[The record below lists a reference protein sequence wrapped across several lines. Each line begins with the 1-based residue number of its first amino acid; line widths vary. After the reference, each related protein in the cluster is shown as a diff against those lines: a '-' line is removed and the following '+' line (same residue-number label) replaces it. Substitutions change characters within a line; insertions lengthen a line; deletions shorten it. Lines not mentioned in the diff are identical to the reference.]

1 MLNDNAPA
9 NNPQECLSECKSW
22 VGCKFWDFGDG
33 FCRLRS
39 SDGNGAEVAVGYV
52 FGSGNCFFGKLKF
65 VSYLKT
71 SYLIYTHYEICGKYF
86 TSYYRARG
94 KLQEN
99 RWKKLL

>member
-65 VSYLKT
+65 KT
-71 SYLIYTHYEICGKYF
+71 YF
-86 TSYYRARG
+86 RMSAFV
-94 KLQEN
+94 Q
-99 RWKKLL
+99 LLGINSKCNLW